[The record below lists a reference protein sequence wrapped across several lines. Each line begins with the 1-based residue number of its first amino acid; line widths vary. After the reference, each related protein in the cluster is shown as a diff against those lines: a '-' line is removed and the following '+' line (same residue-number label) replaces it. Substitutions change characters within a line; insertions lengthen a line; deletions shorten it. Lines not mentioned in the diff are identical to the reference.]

1 VTAVFALPEAY
12 TPVLKFNM
20 GDIAVDMLFCSLPEQ
35 RLPEVLN
42 VQDEN
47 LLRHLD
53 EQGVRS
59 LNGVRVAELMLAV
72 SNECIRVLVAQ

>member
-1 VTAVFALPEAY
+1 VTEVFAVPEAY
-12 TPVLKFNM
+12 TPVLKFKLA
-20 GDIAVDMLFCSLPEQ
+20 DIAVDMLFCSLPEQ

-42 VQDEN
+42 VQDDKY
-47 LLRHLD
+47 LRHLD

-72 SNECIRVLVAQ
+72 STD